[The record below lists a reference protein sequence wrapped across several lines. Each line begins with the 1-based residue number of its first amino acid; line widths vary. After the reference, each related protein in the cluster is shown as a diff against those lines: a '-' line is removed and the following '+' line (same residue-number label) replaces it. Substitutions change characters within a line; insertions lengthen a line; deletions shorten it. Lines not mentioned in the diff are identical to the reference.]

1 MGVTDVSP
9 VLSTSRRCCS
19 APGLAAD
26 GRSGGGPAQA
36 LWPRPWVLGPQPQGL
51 LASSARLWLGAPGRC
66 GGPRQEGEATRVG
79 EATGCWPGSASQ
91 TCPPS
96 PHICGTHL
104 QPRTFARTNLLAVSS
119 SALLPPHPCGSL
131 TRPLPAQP
139 QAFSTSAPLCRAFHG
154 HSPSPCFP
162 RSVPTPPPPRPPT
175 EELNTAVLDHRLQ
188 GLGTGVPSQAP
199 ALERA
204 CHKQMKH

>member
-1 MGVTDVSP
+1 MGVTDVIP

-36 LWPRPWVLGPQPQGL
+36 LWPGRGSWALSPEAFWPVQRAYGCEPR
-51 LASSARLWLGAPGRC
+51 AGA

-96 PHICGTHL
+96 PLICGTHL

-119 SALLPPHPCGSL
+119 SALLSPHPCGSI
-131 TRPLPAQP
+131 TRPLPAP
-139 QAFSTSAPLCRAFHG
+139 APGLSHFCTFVPGFPRALAFSILPKICRN
-154 HSPSPCFP
+154 
-162 RSVPTPPPPRPPT
+162 PTP
-175 EELNTAVLDHRLQ
+175 A
-188 GLGTGVPSQAP
+188 QASHGG
-199 ALERA
+199 A
-204 CHKQMKH
+204 